1 MELKPRAMTDD
12 AKIKKRETL
21 LDAAKQAFDENSY
34 KSINMLQIAKLAGV
48 SKGTLF
54 VYFNSKE
61 HLFVEVLFREYQVR
75 YNRIMNSLNEIEDTS
90 DAGFVNFFLKEY
102 ETMMVVDSTYL
113 RLELI
118 KGSIFESI
126 TADKGVAEVN
136 DRMIKNAEDI
146 CYAVVGKFPQLNIK
160 TVYELWTVE
169 ELMLISYANSATIDD
184 LFELVPSS
192 ENLKDYFKGFLELA
206 LNKNGY
212 YR

>member
-126 TADKGVAEVN
+126 NADKGVAEVN